1 MKALPLRTTTKVIAL
16 FTHSLLNRSSPLI
29 TSTTTAFRPSYLTT
43 ATSTLLATSANNY
56 YCSASNSTIVNQTS
70 LAAINATKL
79 QQYNNSTNSINRKMS
94 AVQSMERG
102 HNGRIEEA
110 FAQAKERGEAAF
122 VTFVTAGFPEKDG
135 ESIHCYYFHVVSQF
149 ASGCYMHI
157 MCVLLIHVIMHL
169 CSSSLCS
176 LRHRLSI
183 TTPRLLFN
191 TPIHQTPPPSSW
203 PCKREE
209 PPSSNSESPTPT
221 PKPTEPPSNK
231 QIR

>member
-29 TSTTTAFRPSYLTT
+29 TSTSTAFRPSHLTT

-94 AVQSMERG
+94 AVQSMARG

-191 TPIHQTPPPSSW
+191 TLIHQTPPPFSW